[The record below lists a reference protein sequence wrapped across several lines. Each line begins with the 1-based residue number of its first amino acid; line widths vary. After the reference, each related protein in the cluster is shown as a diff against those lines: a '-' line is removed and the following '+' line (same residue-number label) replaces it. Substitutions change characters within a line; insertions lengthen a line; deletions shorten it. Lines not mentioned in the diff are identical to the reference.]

1 MIRAEVARA
10 KAEAYRKETVVEY
23 VDRTLTELI
32 KEAAEKGETSIKLD
46 GSEFDCYMYA
56 DYGFNIARKKPY
68 ESEKLIKEMLIEA
81 GYDVEQVRA
90 TLGGRGGW
98 EFTKISWKG
107 DEQ

>member
-10 KAEAYRKETVVEY
+10 KAEAYKKETVVEY

-32 KEAAEKGETSIKLD
+32 KKASEKGETSIKLN
-46 GSEFDCYMYA
+46 GGEFDCYMYA
-56 DYGFNIARKKPY
+56 DYGFNIARQKPY
-68 ESEKLIKEMLIEA
+68 TDEKEIKKMLIEA
-81 GYDVEQVRA
+81 GYKVEQVRD
-90 TLGGRGGW
+90 TLTGRGGW